1 MNSTQIFTTAL
12 GLESPWQIREIRF
25 ETLVSD
31 NRELHIYL
39 DFERGYKF
47 TSRTGEQTVACDTE
61 EKQWQHL
68 NFFQHRCYLHARVPR
83 LKDAEGKAYR
93 IEVPWARSGSGFTL
107 LFEAY
112 AMLLIESE
120 MPVCRVAE
128 NLSVTQPRI
137 WRVFD

>member
-1 MNSTQIFTTAL
+1 M
-12 GLESPWQIREIRF
+12 
-25 ETLVSD
+25 VSD